1 MVSGERF
8 VTTCFIPPKLKL
20 SVKCSISQTE
30 HSAQWEVVDM
40 AEDQV
45 STATMSR
52 GDFSVALEVIKISV
66 DDKISFLHSCVLLLP
81 HNKDVNILGCRSD
94 LARQCGLLQ
103 WG

>member
-30 HSAQWEVVDM
+30 HSAQWGVVDM

-45 STATMSR
+45 STAAMSTV
-52 GDFSVALEVIKISV
+52 DFSVALAVIKISV
-66 DDKISFLHSCVLLLP
+66 DDKISFLHSCVLLH
-81 HNKDVNILGCRSD
+81 HNKYLNALGCRSD